1 MTASGFMPGFS
12 VDETMLL
19 YNTTILGHTGMC
31 GDYRMLKLRAP
42 EIVADARPGQFIHL
56 RIPNLEPSSLR
67 RPFSICDAADGV
79 LSILYKKVGRGTE
92 AMALLREGDTV
103 NIMGPIG
110 NGFPPPDPSSVPLLV
125 ASGFG
130 VAPLLFLA
138 KKCPAKGV
146 LFVGGRS
153 LADIL
158 LVDEF
163 KAIGWETQVCTD
175 DGSAGTKG
183 FVTAALDAWRSLHPA
198 TKVELFSCGP
208 EPLLA
213 AVDQR
218 AQTWG
223 VKAWLSQDRRMGCG
237 AGACLGCVQKM
248 KRMNAAGVSETYYAR
263 VCKDGPVFE
272 SGTIAWGD

>member
-1 MTASGFMPGFS
+1 MTAFGSMPGFS

-19 YNTTILGHTGMC
+19 YNTTILAHFDLC
-31 GDYRMLKLRAP
+31 GDYRMMKLRAP
-42 EIVADARPGQFIHL
+42 EIAAAALPGQFIHL
-56 RIPNLEPSSLR
+56 RIPTLEPSSLR

-103 NIMGPIG
+103 NIMGPLG
-110 NGFPPPDPSSVPLLV
+110 NGFPEPSPSAVPLLV
-125 ASGFG
+125 AGGFG

-138 KKCPAKGV
+138 KRSPVQGV

-153 LADIL
+153 QSDIL
-158 LVDEF
+158 LVEEF
-163 KAIGWETQVCTD
+163 KALRWDIHICTD
-175 DGSAGTKG
+175 DGSAGTRG
-183 FVTAALDAWRSLHPA
+183 FVTAALDAWRSLHPDKKA
-198 TKVELFSCGP
+198 EMFSCGP

-218 AQTWG
+218 AQRWG
-223 VKAWLSQDRRMGCG
+223 MKAWLSQDRRMGCG

-248 KRMNAAGVSETYYAR
+248 KRLNGDGAPETYYAR